1 MKKLTILLLSTF
13 SLCASAQTRTKTSTS
28 ETDSTRQFVKDNGKT
43 LHISINSNKAGKK
56 INYDHTFAVKGM
68 NQQQRNAL
76 VKRITDSLGVY
87 PPPAPP
93 APAPPAPHRP

>member
-1 MKKLTILLLSTF
+1 MKNLTILLLATF
-13 SLCASAQTRTKTSTS
+13 ALGASAQTRTKTSTS
-28 ETDSTRQFVKDNGKT
+28 QTDSTRQFVKDNGKT

-56 INYDHTFAVKGM
+56 INYDRTFAVEGM

-93 APAPPAPHRP
+93 APHRP